1 MYDKHLYVT
10 LVFTILL
17 GAHNLAFMQNGQMNT
32 LMKICS
38 VSGLYQKHNILT
50 KEYFLLIG
58 TARIVS

>member
-17 GAHNLAFMQNGQMNT
+17 GAQDFVFMQNGQMNT
-32 LMKICS
+32 LMEICS
-38 VSGLYQKHNILT
+38 VSGLCQKHNILP